1 MSQPVLKL
9 QNLNKSF
16 GALKATS
23 DLSMTVMPGE
33 IHALIGPNGAGKT
46 SLFKALAGLTK
57 IDQGA
62 LSFFGKNLNSMNLEE
77 RSNAGLNYV
86 PQENSLFDDLTL
98 KENLQAVI
106 ELKFKNITQEK
117 SSQLEKLLRIMNLEN
132 KSQTKAKFLSGGE
145 KRKTEILRSILLDA
159 KFILLDEPFAGVD
172 PISVEEIIKM
182 LKTFKKDLGIF
193 ISDHNFRDVINVCD
207 EIILLNQ
214 GELLLQGTPKQ
225 VKNNPIAKKLYFG
238 ELN

>member
-1 MSQPVLKL
+1 MIKAEKISRSINSKL
-9 QNLNKSF
+9 LFKDISF
-16 GALKATS
+16 ELPNNRITGLLGA
-23 DLSMTVMPGE
+23 
-33 IHALIGPNGAGKT
+33 NGAGKT

-57 IDQGA
+57 IDNGT
-62 LSFFGKNLNSMNLEE
+62 LSFFGKNLNSMSLEE
-77 RSNAGLNYV
+77 RSNSGLNYV

-98 KENLQAVI
+98 KENLQAVV
-106 ELKFKNITQEK
+106 ELKYKKISKEK
-117 SSQLEKLLRIMNLEN
+117 SSQIEELLKKMSLEDKAHR
-132 KSQTKAKFLSGGE
+132 QAKFLSGGE

-182 LKTFKKDLGIF
+182 LKAFKENIGIF

-214 GELLLQGTPKQ
+214 GEVLLKGTPNQ
-225 VKNNPIAKKLYFG
+225 VKNDPVAKKLYFG